1 MGSEPTSPYKAEAEA
16 EWPLPSPSLGAKPEQ
31 QWEPWRICPS
41 KPSLFP
47 RSGVG
52 AGPSTCSRGEASP
65 PPPTA
70 PALRAQLPRARG
82 GRGQS
87 AADHVTRSPPGAAT
101 HAYRVLDARPW
112 RWRRRRWLRW
122 LWRLRRRELHL
133 RLDWSRPG
141 LMASGGTHR
150 E

>member
-31 QWEPWRICPS
+31 QWEPWRICPRQAIAIS
-41 KPSLFP
+41 PLW
-47 RSGVG
+47 RRG
-52 AGPSTCSRGEASP
+52 GPQHLLSRGSVP
-65 PPPTA
+65 PPSTA